1 MNILVACDSFK
12 DALDAAGVCHA
23 IAKGLH
29 GSHPDATITE
39 MPLSDGGEGL
49 LDVLRAPLGLHWIET
64 QVADPLGRIITGRYG
79 LSADGKTCVVEMA
92 EASGLQRLTMEERD
106 PLKASTFGTGQLLAD
121 AKARGAAKAILAIGG
136 SATNDAGI
144 GAAAALG
151 WKFLDAK
158 GNDLPPDGAHL
169 GLIATIVPAPEPFDS
184 MEVLCD
190 VNNPLFGPRG
200 AAHVYGRQKG
210 GTDQTLPFLDDGLK
224 HIAEKVKTQLGR
236 DMAETPGAG
245 AAGGLGYGAQVFF
258 GATLRRGIEI
268 VLDLTGFDAAAR
280 KADVI
285 ITGEGHLDGQSAQGK
300 LIQGLCA
307 RAGGKPVIALCGKLS
322 ASPDQLETIGLKAAH
337 SINRDERPLVEML
350 ANTAANL
357 ERTARTLEIQA

>member
-1 MNILVACDSFK
+1 MNILIACDSFK
-12 DALDAAGVCHA
+12 DALDAAGVCRA
-23 IAKGLH
+23 ISEGLRVA
-29 GSHPDATITE
+29 HPGATLTE

-49 LDVLRAPLGLHWIET
+49 LEVLRGPLGLRWVEKN
-64 QVADPLGRIITGRYG
+64 VADPLGRTITGRYG

-92 EASGLQRLTMEERD
+92 EASGLQRLTLDERD

-121 AKARGAAKAILAIGG
+121 ARARGATKAILAIGG
-136 SATNDAGI
+136 SATNDAGV

-151 WKFLDAK
+151 WKFLDAD
-158 GNDLPPDGAHL
+158 GNDLPPDGEHL
-169 GLIATIVPAPEPFDS
+169 GQIAKIIPAAVPFES

-200 AAHVYGRQKG
+200 AAHIYGRQKG

-224 HIAEKVKTQLGR
+224 HIAGVVKAQLGR
-236 DMAETPGAG
+236 DVAEMPGAG

-280 KADVI
+280 NADVI

-307 RAGGKPVIALCGKLS
+307 RAAGKPVIALCGKLS
-322 ASPDQLETIGLKAAH
+322 ATPEQVKSIGLKAAY
-337 SINRDERPLVEML
+337 SINREERALTEML

-357 ERTARTLEIQA
+357 KRTAQALEIHA

>member
-1 MNILVACDSFK
+1 MNILIACDSFK
-12 DALDAAGVCHA
+12 DALDAAGVCRA
-23 IAKGLH
+23 IAKGLRKAY
-29 GSHPDATITE
+29 PDAAITE

-49 LDVLRAPLGLHWIET
+49 LDVLRAPLGLHWIEKE
-64 QVADPLGRIITGRYG
+64 VADPLGRSIIGRYG

-92 EASGLQRLTMEERD
+92 EASGLQRLTLDERD

-121 AKARGAAKAILAIGG
+121 AKERGATKAILAIGG

-151 WKFLDAK
+151 WKFLDADGK
-158 GNDLPPDGAHL
+158 DLPPDGAHL
-169 GLIATIVPAPEPFDS
+169 GQIARIIPAPVPFDS

-200 AAHVYGRQKG
+200 AAHIYGRQKG

-224 HIAEKVKTQLGR
+224 HIAEVVKAQLGR
-236 DMAETPGAG
+236 DVAETPGAG

-258 GATLRRGIEI
+258 SATLRRGIEI

-307 RAGGKPVIALCGKLS
+307 RAGEKPVIALCGKLS
-322 ASPDQLETIGLKAAH
+322 ATPDQVESIGLKAAH
-337 SINRDERPLVEML
+337 SINREERPLAEML

-357 ERTARTLEIQA
+357 MRTAQSLEIDA